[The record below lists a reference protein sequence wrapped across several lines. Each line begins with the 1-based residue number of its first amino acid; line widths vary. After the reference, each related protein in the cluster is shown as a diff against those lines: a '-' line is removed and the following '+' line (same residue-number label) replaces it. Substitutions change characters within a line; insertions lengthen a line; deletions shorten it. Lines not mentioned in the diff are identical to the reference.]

1 MQPPAQTSWS
11 TSIPCWCWPAPQ
23 STQARSTGATACLLD
38 LALFG
43 ILAAKLAANVVSFCW
58 NYLARC
64 YLVFRRN
71 PVG

>member
-11 TSIPCWCWPAPQ
+11 TSIPGWCRPAPQ
-23 STQARSTGATACLLD
+23 ATPARSTGATAGLLD

-43 ILAAKLAANVVSFCW
+43 LLAAKLAANGVSFCW

-64 YLVFRRN
+64 
-71 PVG
+71 